1 MGKCKVIPF
10 KKPQSKQKMNFFRRI
25 LQKLAPVGKQ
35 PPKRDRVVVHG
46 FGPGAFRSSGRS

>member
-10 KKPQSKQKMNFFRRI
+10 KKPQSKNVNFFLRI
-25 LQKLAPVGKQ
+25 LQKLALVGKRA
-35 PPKRDRVVVHG
+35 PNRDRVVVRG

>member
-10 KKPQSKQKMNFFRRI
+10 KKPQPQPKINIFRRI
-25 LQKLAPVGKQ
+25 LHKLILIGKQ
-35 PPKRDRVVVHG
+35 DPKRDCVIVRG